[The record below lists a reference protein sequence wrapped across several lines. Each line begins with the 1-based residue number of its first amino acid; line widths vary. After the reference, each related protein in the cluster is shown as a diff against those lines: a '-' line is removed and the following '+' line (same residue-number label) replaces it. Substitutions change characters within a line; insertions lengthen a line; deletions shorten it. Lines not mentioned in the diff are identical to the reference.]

1 MLKKAE
7 KPDFMKTRSI
17 RVCPKVTDL
26 SNPTGKK
33 PCFYGISRKTVY
45 GMAFS

>member
-7 KPDFMKTRSI
+7 KPDFMNTRAI

-26 SNPTGKK
+26 SNPTWKK
-33 PCFYGISRKTVY
+33 PCFYGISKKIVY
-45 GMAFS
+45 GMVFS